1 MQPTFLE
8 IISSIIFFVA
18 VIHTFLVS
26 KFKMIAH
33 RYAKNS
39 ITYNIWHLL
48 SEVEIVFG
56 FWSFVFIA
64 LFALISGTKPTISY
78 LESLNFSE
86 PAFVFVI
93 MCMSATRPIILF
105 AEKMIVNA
113 SKLLPFSERLSFY
126 ISALIIGPLLGSF
139 ITEPAAMTVTAM
151 ILLDTI
157 YKEKISLK
165 LKYATISLL
174 FVNVSIGG
182 TLTAYAATPVLMV
195 ASKWQWGSLYML
207 EHFGYKSVLA
217 IIVSTS
223 LYTIFFRKELIGIN
237 RKKNSKKDTYID
249 KDYFIPGPW
258 KVMVHLCFL
267 FSVVISAHHPIVF
280 IAIFFIFLG
289 FMMITEKYQDKLKIK
304 ESLLVSFFLAGLVC
318 LGTMQAW
325 WLKPLLSMMGDLVL
339 FFGST
344 ALTSVADN
352 AALTY
357 LGSLVDLSDS
367 SKYALVAG
375 AVAGGGL
382 TVIANAPNPA
392 GFAILG
398 ECFGKE
404 GIKPFRLFLWALVP
418 TLIAILCLLILPTL
432 IF

>member
-8 IISSIIFFVA
+8 IVSTIIFFVA
-18 VIHTFLVS
+18 VIHTFFVS
-26 KFKMIAH
+26 KFKMIAR
-33 RYAKNS
+33 RYTPKS
-39 ITYNIWHLL
+39 IAHNLWHLL
-48 SEVEIVFG
+48 SEVEVVFG
-56 FWSFVFIA
+56 LWSFVFLAIFAIA
-64 LFALISGTKPTISY
+64 SGARPAITY
-78 LESLNFSE
+78 LTE

-105 AEKMIVNA
+105 AEKIIVNI

-126 ISALIIGPLLGSF
+126 ISALIVGPLLGSF

-151 ILLDTI
+151 ILLNTI
-157 YKEKISLK
+157 FKEKISLK
-165 LKYATISLL
+165 LKYATIALL

-182 TLTAYAATPVLMV
+182 TLTSYAATPVLMV
-195 ASKWQWGSLYML
+195 AAKWQWNSLFML
-207 EHFGYKSVLA
+207 EHFGYKSVFA
-217 IIVSTS
+217 IIISTS
-223 LYTIFFRKELIGIN
+223 VYTLFFRKELIGIN
-237 RKKNSKKDTYID
+237 RKKTNEKEME
-249 KDYFIPGPW
+249 YFIPSPW
-258 KVMVHLCFL
+258 KVIVHLLFL
-267 FSVVISAHHPIVF
+267 LSVVISAHHPIVF

-289 FMMITEKYQDKLKIK
+289 FMLITEKYQDKLKIK

-318 LGTMQAW
+318 LGSMQAW
-325 WLKPLLSMMGDLVL
+325 WLRPLLSMMGDLAL
-339 FFGST
+339 FFGATTLT
-344 ALTSVADN
+344 AVTDN

-392 GFAILG
+392 GFSILG

-404 GIKPFRLFLWALVP
+404 GIRPLRLFLWALIP
-418 TLIAILCLLILPTL
+418 TLIGVLCLLSLPT
-432 IF
+432 IHF